1 MVVGLEYDAQ
11 GMCCMDKHL
20 QRARGFRPHGS
31 LHVST
36 HMGHITVDQVAGHPS
51 IDLSTIGGSVELLL
65 ESATFSGKKFVA
77 KVTDSLVRGKY

>member
-1 MVVGLEYDAQ
+1 MVGGLEYDAQ

-31 LHVST
+31 LHAST
-36 HMGHITVDQVAGHPS
+36 HMGHIAVDKVAGHPS

-65 ESATFSGKKFVA
+65 DSAAFSGKK
-77 KVTDSLVRGKY
+77 KM